1 MVRSI
6 DPQLPIYNVRSL
18 KEALHRSSWFYNVF
32 GTVFIVFGVAA
43 LFMASVGLYG
53 VLSFSVSRRIQEM
66 GIRMA
71 LGAGAK
77 DVVRLVVRDG
87 AVQMGVGLA
96 LGAALAYGVSRVVA
110 LLMFQVNPQDPMVFG
125 IVLSVIA
132 LVGILATWIPA
143 RRATKVDPMV
153 RNRCSPASAWPRP
166 AVARPSENWIEARVC
181 RASERPGRR
190 RGRGPPRSHW
200 RPY

>member
-1 MVRSI
+1 MSVTADIRQVVRSI

-18 KEALHRSSWFYNVF
+18 EEALRRSSWFYSVF

-53 VLSFSVSRRIQEM
+53 VLSFSVSRRVQEM

-87 AVQMGVGLA
+87 AVQLGVGLA

-125 IVLSVIA
+125 TNS
-132 LVGILATWIPA
+132 G
-143 RRATKVDPMV
+143 
-153 RNRCSPASAWPRP
+153 
-166 AVARPSENWIEARVC
+166 
-181 RASERPGRR
+181 
-190 RGRGPPRSHW
+190 
-200 RPY
+200 